1 MLGRYELVAH
11 LATGGMAEIFLA
23 RERGLAG
30 LERLVVIKRILPN
43 LAGDSSFV
51 DMFLREARIIAR
63 LNHPNVIQI
72 FELGEEDGN
81 YYIAMEYIH
90 GSTVREMQVLAE
102 KTGSLLPVE
111 VTCSITDQAARGLH
125 AAHELRGLD
134 GNPLGVIHR
143 DISPHNLMCTTE
155 GFVKVLDFGVAKASR
170 GVEATHSGHLKGK
183 FAYMSPEQCQG
194 LKLDRRAD
202 IFALGIVTWESLTG
216 KRLFK
221 REKDLDMMRAVVQ
234 EASPPPSHYNPE
246 VPAEIDRVVLRALH
260 KDREERYQS
269 AEAFRSELMQA
280 CREQEI
286 RYGEDIIATCLSTI
300 AGAELN
306 NRQATLQDALERSLT
321 SNERLGLLHKT
332 GTGSRSNLRKS
343 GDEHGAVTVV
353 EGARARSS
361 QPYPPNILSGE
372 DATPPTPT
380 RSRPSFSQSRRTPSH
395 TPSQTSP
402 SRSAASRSDAS
413 HTSPSRSIPRQS
425 EQPRR
430 DDLKHDTTPSPTA
443 TPAPIQSSEHSGA
456 PRQRS
461 VWLGAGLLGIG
472 LAGLAFFIFSMLN
485 PQGAPESSEAPAAQ
499 APILLGEP
507 LKIGWAPIA
516 PRELLLPEISL
527 LTPYLEKTMERPILT
542 EITSS
547 YEALSAGLQS
557 GKYDIAMLPPL
568 LYVQT
573 EAAEPAIQF
582 LALRQFG
589 GAPSSDALL
598 VTRMDSSMRE
608 LADLEDKTFC
618 FTDRDSTTGYFL
630 PRAFLRRQGF
640 DPDTFI
646 KKVVWSGD
654 HIQVLR
660 DLLAGKCDVGAT
672 YSGSYLSADTFGVP
686 ITRIRIF
693 DVAGHVPQDTVAA
706 RPTLPVSVANKLR
719 DALLDF
725 DPQKEFGVPEVGKVL
740 RITGFSAGSDAD
752 FKDLRESLK
761 YDDDVARSS
770 VAKRSSAESDTFE
783 SETPDPKTAH

>member
-1 MLGRYELVAH
+1 MFGRYELVAH

-30 LERLVVIKRILPN
+30 LERLVVIKRILPK

-72 FELGEEDGN
+72 FELGEENGN

-102 KTGSLLPVE
+102 KAGALLPVG
-111 VTCSITDQAARGLH
+111 VTCSIIDQAARGLH

-143 DISPHNLMCTTE
+143 DMSPHNLMCNTE

-202 IFALGIVTWESLTG
+202 VFALGIVIWESLTG
-216 KRLFK
+216 QRLFK

-234 EASPPPSHYNPE
+234 EASPPPSHYNPQ
-246 VPAEIDRVVLRALH
+246 VPAEIDRVVLGALH
-260 KDREERYQS
+260 KDRQQRYQS
-269 AEAFRSELMQA
+269 AEIFRTELVQA
-280 CREQEI
+280 CRAQQI
-286 RYGEDIIATCLSTI
+286 HYGEDVIADYLHRI
-300 AGAELN
+300 AGTELQA
-306 NRQATLQDALERSLT
+306 RQATLREALERTLT

-332 GTGSRSNLRKS
+332 GSGSHSSRAAAE
-343 GDEHGAVTVV
+343 DEGAATVV
-353 EGARARSS
+353 EGART
-361 QPYPPNILSGE
+361 SGKHSAIFPATSLPAKIAASE

-380 RSRPSFSQSRRTPSH
+380 RSRPSFSKNRLAPPQ
-395 TPSQTSP
+395 
-402 SRSAASRSDAS
+402 
-413 HTSPSRSIPRQS
+413 SIPAHIFPAPPYAPPPASPQ
-425 EQPRR
+425 RR
-430 DDLKHDTTPSPTA
+430 DDLKDDTAPPPIAASPA
-443 TPAPIQSSEHSGA
+443 ASSDARARRPIIW
-456 PRQRS
+456 P
-461 VWLGAGLLGIG
+461 LAGLLGVG
-472 LAGLAFFIFSMLN
+472 LAIMAAFVLWARSPAN
-485 PQGAPESSEAPAAQ
+485 PGERAEESAAK

-516 PRELLLPEISL
+516 PRELLSPEIDQ
-527 LTPYLEKTMERPILT
+527 LTPYLERTMERPIEN
-542 EITSS
+542 EITPT
-547 YEALSAGLQS
+547 YEALSVGLQN
-557 GKYDIAMLPPL
+557 GEYDIAMLPPL

-573 EAAEPAIQF
+573 QALAPDIQF

-589 GAPSSDALL
+589 GATSSDALL

-608 LADLEDKTFC
+608 LDELKDKVFC

-630 PRAFLRRQGF
+630 PRAYLRRRGY
-640 DPDTFI
+640 DPDIFV

-660 DLLAGKCDVGAT
+660 DLLEGKCDVAAT
-672 YSGSYLSADTFGVP
+672 YSGSYLSADAFGVP

-693 DVAGHVPQDTVAA
+693 AVAGHVPQDTVAA
-706 RPTLPVSVANKLR
+706 RPTLPASVANKLR
-719 DALLDF
+719 DALLAF
-725 DPQKEFGVPEVGKVL
+725 DPQKELGVAEVGKVL
-740 RITGFSAGSDAD
+740 RTTGFSAGSDAD
-752 FKDLRESLK
+752 FQDLRESLK
-761 YDDDVARSS
+761 YHEA
-770 VAKRSSAESDTFE
+770 SAPPSPAEK
-783 SETPDPKTAH
+783 P